1 MAGRES
7 RYVLEVIRQ
16 DLFDPMLVAEM
27 AARQGRAERMAE
39 RVGLACGYVRES
51 DEDGDYT
58 LLVIYTT
65 DYEALSGLA
74 AELGLEGEIELRSA
88 REATEDGEGPP

>member
-1 MAGRES
+1 MGERES

-16 DLFDPMLVAEM
+16 DVIDPLLVAEM
-27 AARQGRAERMAE
+27 AEGK
-39 RVGLACGYVRES
+39 GLEYGYVREE

-65 DYEALSGLA
+65 DYHALSGLA
-74 AELGLEGEIELRSA
+74 AEMGLEGEIELRRA
-88 REATEDGEGPP
+88 KGESG